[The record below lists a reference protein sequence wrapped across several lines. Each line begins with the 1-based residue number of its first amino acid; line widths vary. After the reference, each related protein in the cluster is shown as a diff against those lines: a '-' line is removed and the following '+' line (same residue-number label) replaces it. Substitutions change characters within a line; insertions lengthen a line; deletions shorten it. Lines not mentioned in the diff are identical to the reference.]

1 VQITQVEWLYFM
13 SSDNTL
19 SSSELRT
26 IIATLDRKVES
37 AEVALLR
44 SEDSYAS
51 ALRDS
56 ALSGAP
62 CNRSGY
68 LGGIERKRTELAI
81 EKDTLETA
89 TRLLAEAVARE
100 RAEAEEVTRTAVR
113 GLLTELATTAGEA
126 DVALALYLERFQAAK
141 RVERNASQIIRDGLG
156 AEVFGFS
163 LPYALSEAARHLESQ
178 RGGNPTD
185 FEPWTA
191 KWAEKATTE
200 LSRAAKV

>member
-1 VQITQVEWLYFM
+1 M

-68 LGGIERKRTELAI
+68 LDGIARKRIELSI
-81 EKDTLETA
+81 EKDTMETA
-89 TRLLAEAVARE
+89 TRLLTEAIARE

-113 GLLTELATTAGEA
+113 GLLT
-126 DVALALYLERFQAAK
+126 LYLDRVQAAK
-141 RVERNASQIIRDGLG
+141 RVERSAAQMVRDGLG
-156 AEVFGFS
+156 AEIFGFS
-163 LPYALSEAARHLESQ
+163 LPYALGDAARHLESQ

-185 FEPWTA
+185 FEPWA
-191 KWAEKATTE
+191 SKWAAKATTE